1 LSLSD
6 TVWRVF
12 RLAVVKDPEIPVNGS
27 EPLLH
32 FAGVSGWIIAGGA
45 NGHLF
50 LGLAGGGRAM
60 SQFGS
65 RARAFFDRMFP
76 ERQIYHRSGG
86 TVRYVSLSPSK
97 QALLALSAV
106 GLAGWCVY
114 ATANTVLEG
123 PQATASNAEIERER
137 AKYDR
142 WLNESR
148 AQAAASQA
156 LLEERTRQFDRATA
170 DFESRH
176 EVLRSLLEYA
186 GGTELQL
193 AASRPIERDGA
204 RIIMAASI
212 DEADPRQSRALS
224 SEPYQVTT
232 VGFRAR
238 TERLEADQEQ
248 TLSELEDQVV
258 EDGEQVR
265 GVLRLTG
272 VSMASLTGAESDA
285 AAGGPL
291 VPQDFVAY
299 LRDSGLNPQ
308 FAERVAQVAARVT
321 ESRRLGD
328 IAGSTPLAPPVA
340 VDYRETSGYGQRI
353 DPFTGRPAFH
363 SGLDLAAFARAP
375 VVATSPGVVSFAGT
389 RSGYGYTV
397 EIDHGHGFKTRYG
410 HLRDIQVEEGDQVA
424 IGQRIGSMG
433 STGRST
439 ATHLHY
445 EVWFRGRAVDPIN
458 FLRAGRHVH
467 EQG

>member
-1 LSLSD
+1 
-6 TVWRVF
+6 
-12 RLAVVKDPEIPVNGS
+12 
-27 EPLLH
+27 
-32 FAGVSGWIIAGGA
+32 
-45 NGHLF
+45 
-50 LGLAGGGRAM
+50 M

-65 RARAFFDRMFP
+65 RTRAFFDRIFP

-86 TVRYVSLSPSK
+86 TVRYVSLSPGK

-114 ATANTVLEG
+114 ATANTLLDG
-123 PQATASNAEIERER
+123 PQNGGSEIERER

-156 LLEERTRQFDRATA
+156 LLEERTRQFDRATQ
-170 DFESRH
+170 DFETRH

-186 GGTELQL
+186 GGNGLQL
-193 AASRPIERDGA
+193 AAQRPLERDGA
-204 RIIMAASI
+204 RMIMGASI
-212 DEADPRQSRALS
+212 DEAEPRQSRAVT

-238 TERLEADQEQ
+238 GERLEADQER

-258 EDGEQVR
+258 EQSETVR

-272 VSMASLTGAESDA
+272 VSMASLTGDGDEPV
-285 AAGGPL
+285 GGPL

-299 LRDSGLNPQ
+299 LRDSGLNPA

-340 VDYRETSGYGQRI
+340 VDYRETSGFGSRI
-353 DPFTGRPAFH
+353 DPFTGRTAYH
-363 SGLDLAAFARAP
+363 GGLDMAAFERAP
-375 VVATSPGVVSFAGT
+375 VVATSPGTVVFAGS
-389 RSGYGYTV
+389 RSGYGNTV

-410 HLRDIQVEEGDQVA
+410 HLRDIQVQRGDHVA
-424 IGQRIGSMG
+424 IGQRVGSMG

-445 EVWFRGRAVDPIN
+445 EVWFRGRQVDPIN
-458 FLRAGRHVH
+458 FLRAGRYVH

>member
-1 LSLSD
+1 
-6 TVWRVF
+6 
-12 RLAVVKDPEIPVNGS
+12 
-27 EPLLH
+27 
-32 FAGVSGWIIAGGA
+32 
-45 NGHLF
+45 
-50 LGLAGGGRAM
+50 M

-65 RARAFFDRMFP
+65 RARAFFDRAFP

-86 TVRYVSLSPSK
+86 TVRYVSLTPGK

-114 ATANTVLEG
+114 ATANTLLEG

-148 AQAAASQA
+148 AQASAAQA
-156 LLEERTRQFDRATA
+156 QLEERTRQFDRATA
-170 DFESRH
+170 EFESRH

-186 GGTELQL
+186 GGSSLQL
-193 AASRPIERDGA
+193 AAARPIERDGA

-212 DEADPRQSRALS
+212 DESEPRTSRAMT

-238 TERLEADQEQ
+238 GERLETDQEH
-248 TLSELEDQVV
+248 TLAELEDQVA
-258 EDGEQVR
+258 EQSEQVR

-272 VSMASLTGAESDA
+272 VPMVTLTGPEADTAS
-285 AAGGPL
+285 GGPL

-299 LRDSGLNPQ
+299 LRDSGLNPA
-308 FAERVAQVAARVT
+308 FANRVAQVAARIT
-321 ESRRLGD
+321 ESRRLSD
-328 IAGSTPLAPPVA
+328 IAESTPLAAPVA
-340 VDYRETSGYGQRI
+340 VDYRETSGYGARV

-363 SGLDLAAFARAP
+363 SGLDMAAFERAP
-375 VVATSPGVVSFAGT
+375 VVATSPGVVSFAGQ

-410 HLRDIQVEEGDQVA
+410 HLRDIQVQRGDRVA
-424 IGQRIGSMG
+424 IGQRVGSMG

-445 EVWFRGRAVDPIN
+445 EVWFRGRAVDPVN

>member
-1 LSLSD
+1 M
-6 TVWRVF
+6 
-12 RLAVVKDPEIPVNGS
+12 N
-27 EPLLH
+27 
-32 FAGVSGWIIAGGA
+32 
-45 NGHLF
+45 
-50 LGLAGGGRAM
+50 
-60 SQFGS
+60 QFGS
-65 RARAFFDRMFP
+65 RARALFDRIFP

-86 TVRYVSLSPSK
+86 AVRYVSLSPSK
-97 QALLALSAV
+97 QALLALGAV

-114 ATANTVLEG
+114 ATGSTILQGSQESG
-123 PQATASNAEIERER
+123 RNAEVERER

-142 WLNESR
+142 WLAESR
-148 AQAAASQA
+148 AQAAAAQA
-156 LLEERTRQFDRATA
+156 LLEERTRAFDRATA
-170 DFESRH
+170 EFESRH

-186 GGTELQL
+186 GGSSYQL
-193 AASRPIERDGA
+193 MANRPIERDGA

-212 DEADPRQSRALS
+212 DESEPRSSHSGA

-238 TERLEADQEQ
+238 AEHLGGEQEQ

-258 EDGEQVR
+258 ERSEYIR

-272 VSMASLTGAESDA
+272 VSMASLTGPEANDE
-285 AAGGPL
+285 PL
-291 VPQDFVAY
+291 VPADFVAY
-299 LRDSGLNPQ
+299 LRDSGLNPA
-308 FAERVAQVAARVT
+308 FSERVAEVAARVT
-321 ESRRLGD
+321 ESRRLAD
-328 IAGSTPLAPPVA
+328 IANSTPLAVPVA
-340 VDYRETSGYGQRI
+340 VDSRETSGYGQRI

-363 SGLDLAAFARAP
+363 SGLDMAAFERAP
-375 VVATSPGVVSFAGT
+375 VVATSPGTVVFAGT

-397 EIDHGHGFKTRYG
+397 EIDHGHGFKTRYA
-410 HLRDIQVEEGDQVA
+410 HLRDIQVERGDHVA

-445 EVWFRGRAVDPIN
+445 EVWFRGRSVDPIN

>member
-1 LSLSD
+1 
-6 TVWRVF
+6 
-12 RLAVVKDPEIPVNGS
+12 
-27 EPLLH
+27 
-32 FAGVSGWIIAGGA
+32 
-45 NGHLF
+45 
-50 LGLAGGGRAM
+50 M

-65 RARAFFDRMFP
+65 RARAFFDRIFP

-86 TVRYVSLSPSK
+86 TVRYVSLSPGK
-97 QALLALSAV
+97 QALLALGAV

-114 ATANTVLEG
+114 ATANTLLEG
-123 PQATASNAEIERER
+123 PQATASNAEVERER

-156 LLEERTRQFDRATA
+156 LLEERTRQFDQATA
-170 DFESRH
+170 EFESRH

-186 GGTELQL
+186 GGSSIQL

-212 DEADPRQSRALS
+212 DEAEPRQSRAIA

-238 TERLEADQEQ
+238 TERLESDQER
-248 TLSELEDQVV
+248 TLSELEDQVA
-258 EDGEQVR
+258 EQSEQVR

-272 VSMASLTGAESDA
+272 VSMASLTGPEAD

-299 LRDSGLNPQ
+299 LRDSGLNPA

-321 ESRRLGD
+321 ESRRLAD
-328 IAGSTPLAPPVA
+328 IADSTPLAPPVA

-363 SGLDLAAFARAP
+363 SGLDMAAFERAP
-375 VVATSPGVVSFAGT
+375 VVATSPGVVAHAGT

-397 EIDHGHGFKTRYG
+397 EIDHGHGFKTRYA
-410 HLRDIQVEEGDQVA
+410 HLRDIQVQRGDRVA

-445 EVWFRGRAVDPIN
+445 EVWFRGRAVDPVN

>member
-1 LSLSD
+1 
-6 TVWRVF
+6 
-12 RLAVVKDPEIPVNGS
+12 
-27 EPLLH
+27 
-32 FAGVSGWIIAGGA
+32 
-45 NGHLF
+45 
-50 LGLAGGGRAM
+50 M

-86 TVRYVSLSPSK
+86 TVRYVSLSPGK
-97 QALLALSAV
+97 QALLALGAV

-114 ATANTVLEG
+114 ATTNTLMEG
-123 PQATASNAEIERER
+123 PQATASNAEVERER

-148 AQAAASQA
+148 AQASAAQA
-156 LLEERTRQFDRATA
+156 LLEERTRQFDRATQ
-170 DFESRH
+170 DFETRH

-186 GGTELQL
+186 GGNGVQL
-193 AASRPIERDGA
+193 AATRPIERDGA

-212 DEADPRQSRALS
+212 DEAEPRQSRAVT
-224 SEPYQVTT
+224 SEPYQVQT

-238 TERLEADQEQ
+238 AERLESDQEQ
-248 TLSELEDQVV
+248 TLSELEDEVV
-258 EDGEQVR
+258 EQSETVR

-272 VSMASLTGAESDA
+272 VSMASLTGDDTDQGT
-285 AAGGPL
+285 GGPL
-291 VPQDFVAY
+291 VPQDFVTY
-299 LRDSGLNPQ
+299 LRDSGLNPA
-308 FAERVAQVAARVT
+308 FADRVAQVAARVT
-321 ESRRLGD
+321 EARRLTD
-328 IAGSTPLAPPVA
+328 IANSTPLAPPVA
-340 VDYRETSGYGQRI
+340 VEYRETSGYGQRI
-353 DPFTGRPAFH
+353 DPFTGRAAFH
-363 SGLDLAAFARAP
+363 SGLDMAAFERAP
-375 VVATSPGVVSFAGT
+375 VVSTSPGTVVYAGV
-389 RSGYGYTV
+389 RSGYGNTV

-410 HLRDIQVEEGDQVA
+410 HLRDIQVQRGDHVA

>member
-1 LSLSD
+1 
-6 TVWRVF
+6 
-12 RLAVVKDPEIPVNGS
+12 
-27 EPLLH
+27 
-32 FAGVSGWIIAGGA
+32 
-45 NGHLF
+45 
-50 LGLAGGGRAM
+50 M

-86 TVRYVSLSPSK
+86 TVRYVSLSPGK
-97 QALLALSAV
+97 QALLALGAV

-114 ATANTVLEG
+114 ATTNTPMEG
-123 PQATASNAEIERER
+123 PQATASNAEVERER

-148 AQAAASQA
+148 AQASAAQA
-156 LLEERTRQFDRATA
+156 LLEERTRQFDRATQ
-170 DFESRH
+170 DFETRH

-186 GGTELQL
+186 GGNGVQL
-193 AASRPIERDGA
+193 AATRPIERDGA

-212 DEADPRQSRALS
+212 DEAEPRQSRAVT
-224 SEPYQVTT
+224 SEPYQVQT

-238 TERLEADQEQ
+238 AERLESDQEQ
-248 TLSELEDQVV
+248 TLSELEDEVV
-258 EDGEQVR
+258 EQSETVR

-272 VSMASLTGAESDA
+272 VSMASLTGDDTDQGT
-285 AAGGPL
+285 GGPL
-291 VPQDFVAY
+291 VPQDFVTY
-299 LRDSGLNPQ
+299 LRDSGLNPA
-308 FAERVAQVAARVT
+308 FADRVAQVAARVT
-321 ESRRLGD
+321 EARRLTD
-328 IAGSTPLAPPVA
+328 IANSTPLAPPVA
-340 VDYRETSGYGQRI
+340 VEYRETSGYGQRI
-353 DPFTGRPAFH
+353 DPFTGRAAFH
-363 SGLDLAAFARAP
+363 SGLDMAAFERAP
-375 VVATSPGVVSFAGT
+375 VVSTSPGTVVYAGV
-389 RSGYGYTV
+389 RSGYGNTV

-410 HLRDIQVEEGDQVA
+410 HLRDIQVQRGDHVA

>member
-1 LSLSD
+1 
-6 TVWRVF
+6 
-12 RLAVVKDPEIPVNGS
+12 
-27 EPLLH
+27 
-32 FAGVSGWIIAGGA
+32 
-45 NGHLF
+45 
-50 LGLAGGGRAM
+50 M
-60 SQFGS
+60 SQFGH
-65 RARAFFDRMFP
+65 RARSLFDRLFP

-86 TVRYVSLSPSK
+86 TVRYVSLSPGK
-97 QALLALSAV
+97 QALLAMTAV

-114 ATANTVLEG
+114 ATTNTLLEG
-123 PQATASNAEIERER
+123 PQATASNAEVERER

-156 LLEERTRQFDRATA
+156 LLEERTRQFDRTTA
-170 DFESRH
+170 DLEGRH

-186 GGTELQL
+186 GGSTLQL
-193 AASRPIERDGA
+193 AANRPIERDGA

-212 DEADPRQSRALS
+212 DEAEPRQSRAVV

-238 TERLEADQEQ
+238 PDHLEAEQEEFLSEIEDSVVESSEQ
-248 TLSELEDQVV
+248 T
-258 EDGEQVR
+258 R

-272 VSMASLTGAESDA
+272 VSTAALTGPEADA
-285 AAGGPL
+285 TGGPL

-299 LRDSGLNPQ
+299 LRDSGLNPA
-308 FAERVAQVAARVT
+308 FAERVAQVAARVS
-321 ESRRLGD
+321 ESRRLEG
-328 IAGSTPLAPPVA
+328 IAQSTPLAAPVA

-353 DPFTGRPAFH
+353 DPFTGRAAFH
-363 SGLDLAAFARAP
+363 SGLDMAAFERAP
-375 VVATSPGVVSFAGT
+375 VVATSPGTVVYAGT

-397 EIDHGHGFKTRYG
+397 EIDHGHGFKTRYA
-410 HLRDIQVEEGDQVA
+410 HLRDIQVQRGDTVA
-424 IGQRIGSMG
+424 IGQRVGSMG

-445 EVWFRGRAVDPIN
+445 EVWFRGRAVDPVN

>member
-1 LSLSD
+1 
-6 TVWRVF
+6 
-12 RLAVVKDPEIPVNGS
+12 
-27 EPLLH
+27 
-32 FAGVSGWIIAGGA
+32 
-45 NGHLF
+45 
-50 LGLAGGGRAM
+50 M

-65 RARAFFDRMFP
+65 RARAFFDRVFP

-86 TVRYVSLSPSK
+86 TVRYVSHSPGK
-97 QALLALSAV
+97 QALLAMGAI

-114 ATANTVLEG
+114 ATANTLLEG

-156 LLEERTRQFDRATA
+156 QLEERTRQFDQATA
-170 DFESRH
+170 EFESRH

-186 GGTELQL
+186 GGTTMQL

-212 DEADPRQSRALS
+212 DEAEPRQSRAIT

-238 TERLEADQEQ
+238 GERLEADQER
-248 TLSELEDQVV
+248 TLAELEDSVA
-258 EDGEQVR
+258 ERSEQVR

-272 VSMASLTGAESDA
+272 VPMTNLTGPDADA

-299 LRDSGLNPQ
+299 LRDSGLNPA
-308 FAERVAQVAARVT
+308 FSHRVAQVAARIG
-321 ESRRLGD
+321 ESRRLTN
-328 IAGSTPLAPPVA
+328 IAGSTPLAAPVA

-363 SGLDLAAFARAP
+363 SGLDMAAFERAP

-410 HLRDIQVEEGDQVA
+410 HLRDIQVQRGDRVA

-433 STGRST
+433 SKGRST

-445 EVWFRGRAVDPIN
+445 EVWFRGRAVDPVN

>member
-1 LSLSD
+1 
-6 TVWRVF
+6 
-12 RLAVVKDPEIPVNGS
+12 
-27 EPLLH
+27 
-32 FAGVSGWIIAGGA
+32 
-45 NGHLF
+45 
-50 LGLAGGGRAM
+50 
-60 SQFGS
+60 
-65 RARAFFDRMFP
+65 MFP

-86 TVRYVSLSPSK
+86 TVRYVSLSPGK

-114 ATANTVLEG
+114 ATANTLLEG

-156 LLEERTRQFDRATA
+156 LLEERTRQFNRATSDLA
-170 DFESRH
+170 DRH

-186 GGTELQL
+186 GGASLQL
-193 AASRPIERDGA
+193 AANRPIERDGA

-212 DEADPRQSRALS
+212 DEAEPRQSRAIAA
-224 SEPYQVTT
+224 EPYQVTT
-232 VGFRAR
+232 VGFRAGPD
-238 TERLEADQEQ
+238 RLETEQEQ
-248 TLSELEDQVV
+248 LLSEIEDRVV
-258 EDGEQVR
+258 EQSEQTR

-272 VSMASLTGAESDA
+272 VSTASLIGPEADD

-299 LRDSGLNPQ
+299 LRGSDLNPAFQ
-308 FAERVAQVAARVT
+308 ERVAQVAARVT
-321 ESRRLGD
+321 ESRRLAD
-328 IAGSTPLAPPVA
+328 IANSTPLAAPVA
-340 VDYRETSGYGQRI
+340 VDSRQTSGYGQRI

-363 SGLDLAAFARAP
+363 SGLDMAAFERAP
-375 VVATSPGVVSFAGT
+375 VVATSPGTVVYAGT

-397 EIDHGHGFKTRYG
+397 EIDHGHGFKTRYA
-410 HLRDIQVEEGDQVA
+410 HLRDIQVERGDQVA

-445 EVWFRGRAVDPIN
+445 EVWFRGRAVDPVN

>member
-1 LSLSD
+1 
-6 TVWRVF
+6 
-12 RLAVVKDPEIPVNGS
+12 
-27 EPLLH
+27 
-32 FAGVSGWIIAGGA
+32 
-45 NGHLF
+45 
-50 LGLAGGGRAM
+50 M

-65 RARAFFDRMFP
+65 RARSLFDRMFP

-86 TVRYVSLSPSK
+86 TVRYVSLSPGK

-114 ATANTVLEG
+114 ATANTLLEG
-123 PQATASNAEIERER
+123 PQATASNAAVERDR

-156 LLEERTRQFDRATA
+156 LLEERTRQFDRATSE
-170 DFESRH
+170 FESRH

-186 GGTELQL
+186 GGASLQV
-193 AASRPIERDGA
+193 AANRPIERDGA

-212 DEADPRQSRALS
+212 DEAEPRQSRAVA

-238 TERLEADQEQ
+238 NEALETDQEQ
-248 TLSELEDQVV
+248 TLSELEDNVV
-258 EDGEQVR
+258 ERSEQVR

-272 VSMASLTGAESDA
+272 VSMASLTGPEADPQV
-285 AAGGPL
+285 GGPL

-299 LRDSGLNPQ
+299 LRDSGLNPA
-308 FAERVAQVAARVT
+308 FSERVAQVAARVT
-321 ESRRLGD
+321 ESRRLEG
-328 IAGSTPLAPPVA
+328 IADSTPLAAPVA

-353 DPFTGRPAFH
+353 DPFTGRAAFH
-363 SGLDLAAFARAP
+363 SGLDMAAFERAP
-375 VVATSPGVVSFAGT
+375 VVATSPGTVVYAGT

-397 EIDHGHGFKTRYG
+397 EIDHGHGFKTRYA
-410 HLRDIQVEEGDQVA
+410 HLRDIQVERGAQVA

-445 EVWFRGRAVDPIN
+445 EVWFRGRAVDPVN

>member
-1 LSLSD
+1 
-6 TVWRVF
+6 
-12 RLAVVKDPEIPVNGS
+12 
-27 EPLLH
+27 
-32 FAGVSGWIIAGGA
+32 
-45 NGHLF
+45 
-50 LGLAGGGRAM
+50 M

-65 RARAFFDRMFP
+65 RARAFFDRVFP

-86 TVRYVSLSPSK
+86 SVRYVSLSPGK

-106 GLAGWCVY
+106 GIAGWCVY

-123 PQATASNAEIERER
+123 PQATASNAEVERER

-148 AQAAASQA
+148 AQAAAAQA
-156 LLEERTRQFDRATA
+156 QLEERTRQFDLATQ

-186 GGTELQL
+186 GGSTLT
-193 AASRPIERDGA
+193 ASARPIERDGA
-204 RIIMAASI
+204 RIIMAATI
-212 DEADPRQSRALS
+212 DEAEPRQSRAIA

-238 TERLEADQEQ
+238 VDRLESDQAH
-248 TLSELEDQVV
+248 TLAELEDEVV
-258 EDGEQVR
+258 ERSEETR

-272 VSMASLTGAESDA
+272 VSMASLTGPESDA
-285 AAGGPL
+285 EAGGPL
-291 VPQDFVAY
+291 VPQDLVAY
-299 LRDSGLNPQ
+299 LRDSDLNPA
-308 FAERVAQVAARVT
+308 FAQRVAQVAARVG
-321 ESRRLGD
+321 ESRRLQ
-328 IAGSTPLAPPVA
+328 AVAASTPLAPPVA
-340 VDYRETSGYGQRI
+340 VDYRETSGYGARI

-363 SGLDLAAFARAP
+363 SGLDMAAFERAP
-375 VVATSPGVVSFAGT
+375 VVSTSPGVVSFAGVK
-389 RSGYGYTV
+389 SGYGYCV

-410 HLRDIQVEEGDQVA
+410 HLRDIQVARGERVA

-445 EVWFRGRAVDPIN
+445 EVWFRGRSVDPVN

>member
-1 LSLSD
+1 
-6 TVWRVF
+6 
-12 RLAVVKDPEIPVNGS
+12 
-27 EPLLH
+27 
-32 FAGVSGWIIAGGA
+32 
-45 NGHLF
+45 
-50 LGLAGGGRAM
+50 M

-65 RARAFFDRMFP
+65 RARAFFDRAFP

-86 TVRYVSLSPSK
+86 TVRYVSLSPGK

-114 ATANTVLEG
+114 ASANTLLEG

-156 LLEERTRQFDRATA
+156 LLEERTRQFDRATQ

-186 GGTELQL
+186 GGNGVQL
-193 AASRPIERDGA
+193 AATRPIERDGA

-212 DEADPRQSRALS
+212 DEAEPRQSRAVT
-224 SEPYQVTT
+224 SEPYQVQT

-238 TERLEADQEQ
+238 TERLEADQER
-248 TLSELEDQVV
+248 TLSELEDTVV
-258 EDGEQVR
+258 EQSETVR

-272 VSMASLTGAESDA
+272 VSMTSLTGSDE

-299 LRDSGLNPQ
+299 LRDSGLNPA

-321 ESRRLGD
+321 EARRLSD
-328 IAGSTPLAPPVA
+328 VANATPLAPPVA
-340 VDYRETSGYGQRI
+340 VDYRETSGYGARV
-353 DPFTGRPAFH
+353 DPFTGRAAYH
-363 SGLDLAAFARAP
+363 SGLDLAAFERAP
-375 VVATSPGVVSFAGT
+375 VVATSPGTVVYAGT

-397 EIDHGHGFKTRYG
+397 EIDHGHGFKTRYA
-410 HLRDIQVEEGDQVA
+410 HLRDIQVRTGERVA
-424 IGQRIGSMG
+424 IGQRVGSMG

-445 EVWFRGRAVDPIN
+445 EVWFRGRAVDPVS

>member
-1 LSLSD
+1 
-6 TVWRVF
+6 
-12 RLAVVKDPEIPVNGS
+12 
-27 EPLLH
+27 
-32 FAGVSGWIIAGGA
+32 
-45 NGHLF
+45 
-50 LGLAGGGRAM
+50 M

-86 TVRYVSLSPSK
+86 TVRYVSLSPGK

-114 ATANTVLEG
+114 ATTNTVLEG
-123 PQATASNAEIERER
+123 TQATQSNAEIERER
-137 AKYDR
+137 QKYDR

-148 AQAAASQA
+148 AQAAAARAQ
-156 LLEERTRQFDRATA
+156 LQERTAEFDRTTR

-186 GGTELQL
+186 GGASITL
-193 AASRPIERDGA
+193 AANRPIERDGA
-204 RIIMAASI
+204 RMIMAAGI
-212 DEADPRQSRALS
+212 DEADPRQSRAVA
-224 SEPYQVTT
+224 SEPYQVQT
-232 VGFRAR
+232 VGYRAR
-238 TERLEADQEQ
+238 PDRLVADQEA
-248 TLSELEDQVV
+248 TLAELEDQVV
-258 EDGEQVR
+258 ERTEQTR

-272 VSMASLTGAESDA
+272 VSMASLTEGDGGQ
-285 AAGGPL
+285 GGPL

-299 LRDSGLNPQ
+299 LRESGLNPAFSQ
-308 FAERVAQVAARVT
+308 RVTQVAARIA
-321 ESRRLGD
+321 ESRRLAD
-328 IAGSTPLAPPVA
+328 IAGATPLATPVA
-340 VDYRETSGYGQRI
+340 VDYRFTSGYGQRM

-363 SGLDLAAFARAP
+363 AGLDLAAFERAP
-375 VVATSPGVVSFAGT
+375 VVATSPGTVVFAGT
-389 RSGYGYTV
+389 RAGYGYTV
-397 EIDHGHGFKTRYG
+397 EIDHGHGFKTRYA
-410 HLRDIQVEEGDQVA
+410 HLRDIQVQRGDRVA

-445 EVWFRGRAVDPIN
+445 EVWFRGRAVDPAN

>member
-1 LSLSD
+1 
-6 TVWRVF
+6 
-12 RLAVVKDPEIPVNGS
+12 
-27 EPLLH
+27 
-32 FAGVSGWIIAGGA
+32 
-45 NGHLF
+45 
-50 LGLAGGGRAM
+50 M

-65 RARAFFDRMFP
+65 RARAFFDRAFP

-86 TVRYVSLSPSK
+86 TVRYVSLSPGK
-97 QALLALSAV
+97 QALLALTAI
-106 GLAGWCVY
+106 GAATWCVY
-114 ATANTVLEG
+114 ATANTLLEG
-123 PQATASNAEIERER
+123 PQATASNAEVERER

-156 LLEERTRQFDRATA
+156 LLEERTRQFDRATQ

-186 GGTELQL
+186 GGNGVQL
-193 AASRPIERDGA
+193 AATRPIERDGA

-212 DEADPRQSRALS
+212 DEAEPRQSRAVTT
-224 SEPYQVTT
+224 EPYQVQT

-238 TERLEADQEQ
+238 QQDLERDQEQ

-258 EDGEQVR
+258 EQSETVR

-272 VSMASLTGAESDA
+272 VSMTSLTGDEA
-285 AAGGPL
+285 ATGGPL

-299 LRDSGLNPQ
+299 LRDSGLNPA

-328 IAGSTPLAPPVA
+328 IANSTPLAPPVA
-340 VDYRETSGYGQRI
+340 VDYRETSGYGGRV

-363 SGLDLAAFARAP
+363 AGLDLAAFERAP
-375 VVATSPGVVSFAGT
+375 VVATSPGTVVFAGV
-389 RSGYGYTV
+389 RSGYGNTV

-410 HLRDIQVEEGDQVA
+410 HLRDIQVRTGERVA
-424 IGQRIGSMG
+424 IGQRVGSMG

-445 EVWFRGRAVDPIN
+445 EVWFRGRAVDPVN

>member
-1 LSLSD
+1 
-6 TVWRVF
+6 
-12 RLAVVKDPEIPVNGS
+12 
-27 EPLLH
+27 
-32 FAGVSGWIIAGGA
+32 
-45 NGHLF
+45 
-50 LGLAGGGRAM
+50 M
-60 SQFGS
+60 SQYGS
-65 RARAFFDRMFP
+65 RARAFFDRIFP

-86 TVRYVSLSPSK
+86 TVRYVSLSPGK

-114 ATANTVLEG
+114 ATANTLLEG
-123 PQATASNAEIERER
+123 PQASASNAEIERER

-148 AQAAASQA
+148 AQAAASTA
-156 LLEERTRQFDRATA
+156 LLEERTRQFDRATQ
-170 DFESRH
+170 DFETRH

-186 GGTELQL
+186 GGNGMQL
-193 AASRPIERDGA
+193 AATQPIERDGA
-204 RIIMAASI
+204 SIIMAASI
-212 DEADPRQSRALS
+212 DEAEPRQSRAVTA
-224 SEPYQVTT
+224 EPYQVTT

-238 TERLEADQEQ
+238 SQRLEADQEQ

-258 EDGEQVR
+258 EQSETVR

-272 VSMASLTGAESDA
+272 VSMASLTGDGDEPV
-285 AAGGPL
+285 GGAL

-299 LRDSGLNPQ
+299 LRDSGLNPA

-328 IAGSTPLAPPVA
+328 IADSTPLAPPVA
-340 VDYRETSGYGQRI
+340 VDYRETSGYGGRI

-363 SGLDLAAFARAP
+363 GGLDMAAFERAP
-375 VVATSPGVVSFAGT
+375 VVATSPGTVVFAGN
-389 RSGYGYTV
+389 RSGYGNTV

-410 HLRDIQVEEGDQVA
+410 HLRDIQVQRGDHVA
-424 IGQRIGSMG
+424 IGQRVGSMG

-445 EVWFRGRAVDPIN
+445 EVWFRGRSVDPIN

>member
-1 LSLSD
+1 
-6 TVWRVF
+6 
-12 RLAVVKDPEIPVNGS
+12 
-27 EPLLH
+27 
-32 FAGVSGWIIAGGA
+32 
-45 NGHLF
+45 
-50 LGLAGGGRAM
+50 M

-65 RARAFFDRMFP
+65 RARAFFDRVFP

-86 TVRYVSLSPSK
+86 TVRYVSLSPGK
-97 QALLALSAV
+97 QALLALGAV

-148 AQAAASQA
+148 AQAAAAQA
-156 LLEERTRQFDRATA
+156 QLEERTRQFDQATA
-170 DFESRH
+170 EFESRH

-186 GGTELQL
+186 GGTTMQL

-212 DEADPRQSRALS
+212 DEAEPRQSRAIT

-238 TERLEADQEQ
+238 GERLEADQER
-248 TLSELEDQVV
+248 TLAELEDQVA
-258 EDGEQVR
+258 ERSEQVR

-272 VSMASLTGAESDA
+272 VPMTTLTGPQAEA

-299 LRDSGLNPQ
+299 LRDSGLNPA
-308 FAERVAQVAARVT
+308 FAHRVAQVAARIG
-321 ESRRLGD
+321 ESRRLTD
-328 IAGSTPLAPPVA
+328 VAGSTPLAAPVA
-340 VDYRETSGYGQRI
+340 VDYRETSGFGGRV

-363 SGLDLAAFARAP
+363 SGLDMAAFERAP
-375 VVATSPGVVSFAGT
+375 VVATSPGVVSFAGS

-410 HLRDIQVEEGDQVA
+410 HLRDIQVQRGDRVA

-445 EVWFRGRAVDPIN
+445 EVWFRGRAVDPVN

>member
-1 LSLSD
+1 
-6 TVWRVF
+6 
-12 RLAVVKDPEIPVNGS
+12 
-27 EPLLH
+27 
-32 FAGVSGWIIAGGA
+32 
-45 NGHLF
+45 
-50 LGLAGGGRAM
+50 M

-65 RARAFFDRMFP
+65 RARSLFDRMFP

-86 TVRYVSLSPSK
+86 TVRYVSLSPGK
-97 QALLALSAV
+97 QALLAMTAV

-114 ATANTVLEG
+114 ATTNTLLEG
-123 PQATASNAEIERER
+123 PQATASNAEVERER

-156 LLEERTRQFDRATA
+156 LLEERTRQFDRTTQ
-170 DFESRH
+170 DLEGRH

-186 GGTELQL
+186 GGSTLQL
-193 AASRPIERDGA
+193 AANRPIERDGA

-212 DEADPRQSRALS
+212 DEAEPRQSRAIAA
-224 SEPYQVTT
+224 EPYQVTT

-238 TERLEADQEQ
+238 PDHLETEQEAFLSEIEDNVVESSEQ
-248 TLSELEDQVV
+248 T
-258 EDGEQVR
+258 R

-272 VSMASLTGAESDA
+272 VSTAALTGPEADA
-285 AAGGPL
+285 TGGPL

-299 LRDSGLNPQ
+299 LRDSGLNPA
-308 FAERVAQVAARVT
+308 FAERVAQVAARVS
-321 ESRRLGD
+321 ESRRLEG
-328 IAGSTPLAPPVA
+328 IAQSTPLAAPVA

-353 DPFTGRPAFH
+353 DPFTGRAAFH
-363 SGLDLAAFARAP
+363 SGLDMAAFERAP
-375 VVATSPGVVSFAGT
+375 VVATSPGTVVYAGT

-397 EIDHGHGFKTRYG
+397 EIDHGHGFKTRYA
-410 HLRDIQVEEGDQVA
+410 HLRDIQVQRGDTVA
-424 IGQRIGSMG
+424 IGQRVGSMG

-445 EVWFRGRAVDPIN
+445 EVWFRGRAVDPVN

>member
-1 LSLSD
+1 
-6 TVWRVF
+6 
-12 RLAVVKDPEIPVNGS
+12 
-27 EPLLH
+27 
-32 FAGVSGWIIAGGA
+32 
-45 NGHLF
+45 
-50 LGLAGGGRAM
+50 M

-65 RARAFFDRMFP
+65 RARAFFDRAFP

-86 TVRYVSLSPSK
+86 TVRYVSLSPGK

-114 ATANTVLEG
+114 ATTNTVLQG
-123 PQATASNAEIERER
+123 SQVTASNNEIERER

-186 GGTELQL
+186 GGSSLQL
-193 AASRPIERDGA
+193 AAARPIERDGA
-204 RIIMAASI
+204 RVIMAASI
-212 DEADPRQSRALS
+212 DEAEPRESRAVA
-224 SEPYQVTT
+224 SEPYHVTT

-238 TERLEADQEQ
+238 TERLESDQEQ
-248 TLSELEDQVV
+248 TLSQLEDQV
-258 EDGEQVR
+258 EQRTEQER

-272 VSMASLTGAESDA
+272 IPTSALTGPGSETE

-299 LRDSGLNPQ
+299 LRESGLNPA
-308 FAERVAQVAARVT
+308 FANRVAQVAARIS
-321 ESRRLGD
+321 ESRRLND
-328 IAGSTPLAPPVA
+328 IVASTPLAGPVA
-340 VDYRETSGYGQRI
+340 VDYRETSGFGQRV
-353 DPFTGRPAFH
+353 DPFTGRAAYH
-363 SGLDLAAFARAP
+363 SGLDMAAFERAP
-375 VVATSPGVVSFAGT
+375 VVATSPGTVVFAGT
-389 RSGYGYTV
+389 RNGYGFTV
-397 EIDHGHGFKTRYG
+397 EIDHGHGFKTRYA
-410 HLRDIQVEEGDQVA
+410 HLRDIQVQPGEHVA

-445 EVWFRGRAVDPIN
+445 EVWFRGRAVDPVN

>member
-1 LSLSD
+1 
-6 TVWRVF
+6 
-12 RLAVVKDPEIPVNGS
+12 
-27 EPLLH
+27 
-32 FAGVSGWIIAGGA
+32 
-45 NGHLF
+45 
-50 LGLAGGGRAM
+50 M

-65 RARAFFDRMFP
+65 RARAFFDRAFP

-86 TVRYVSLSPSK
+86 TVRYVSLSPGK

-114 ATANTVLEG
+114 ATANTLLEG

-148 AQAAASQA
+148 AQAAAAQA
-156 LLEERTRQFDRATA
+156 LLEERTRQFDQATA
-170 DFESRH
+170 EFESRH

-186 GGTELQL
+186 GGTTMQL

-212 DEADPRQSRALS
+212 DEAEPRQSRAIT

-238 TERLEADQEQ
+238 GERLEVDQER
-248 TLSELEDQVV
+248 TLAELEDAVA
-258 EDGEQVR
+258 ERSEQVR
-265 GVLRLTG
+265 GVLRLTNIP
-272 VSMASLTGAESDA
+272 MANLSGPEAE

-299 LRDSGLNPQ
+299 LRDSGLNPA
-308 FAERVAQVAARVT
+308 FAQRVSQVAARIG
-321 ESRRLGD
+321 ESRRLSN
-328 IAGSTPLAPPVA
+328 IASATPLAPPVA
-340 VDYRETSGYGQRI
+340 VDYRETSGFGHRI
-353 DPFTGRPAFH
+353 DPFTGRPAMH
-363 SGLDLAAFARAP
+363 TGLDMAAFERAP
-375 VVATSPGVVSFAGT
+375 VVATSPGVVSYAGT

-397 EIDHGHGFKTRYG
+397 EIDHGHGFKTRYA
-410 HLRDIQVEEGDQVA
+410 HLRDIQVQRGDRVA

-445 EVWFRGRAVDPIN
+445 EVWFRGRAVDPVN

>member
-1 LSLSD
+1 
-6 TVWRVF
+6 
-12 RLAVVKDPEIPVNGS
+12 
-27 EPLLH
+27 
-32 FAGVSGWIIAGGA
+32 
-45 NGHLF
+45 
-50 LGLAGGGRAM
+50 M
-60 SQFGS
+60 SQFGT
-65 RARAFFDRMFP
+65 RARAFFDRIFP

-97 QALLALSAV
+97 QAILALGAV

-114 ATANTVLEG
+114 ATANTVVDG
-123 PQATASNAEIERER
+123 TQATASNAEIERER

-148 AQAAASQA
+148 AQAAAAQA

-186 GGTELQL
+186 GGSSLQV
-193 AASRPIERDGA
+193 ASTRPIERDGA

-212 DEADPRQSRALS
+212 DEAEPRQSRALA

-238 TERLEADQEQ
+238 TERLEADQER

-258 EDGEQVR
+258 ENSEQVR

-272 VSMASLTGAESDA
+272 VSMASLTGGDTGGE
-285 AAGGPL
+285 GGPL
-291 VPQDFVAY
+291 VPQDFVTY
-299 LRDSGLNPQ
+299 LRDSGLNPA
-308 FAERVAQVAARVT
+308 FADRVAQVAARIT
-321 ESRRLGD
+321 EARRLGD
-328 IAGSTPLAPPVA
+328 VANATPLAAPVA

-363 SGLDLAAFARAP
+363 SGLDLAAFERAP

-389 RSGYGYTV
+389 KSGYGYTV

-410 HLRDIQVEEGDQVA
+410 HLRDIQVQRGDRVA

>member
-1 LSLSD
+1 
-6 TVWRVF
+6 
-12 RLAVVKDPEIPVNGS
+12 
-27 EPLLH
+27 
-32 FAGVSGWIIAGGA
+32 
-45 NGHLF
+45 
-50 LGLAGGGRAM
+50 M

-65 RARAFFDRMFP
+65 RARAFFDRIFP

-86 TVRYVSLSPSK
+86 TVRYVSLSPGK
-97 QALLALSAV
+97 QALLALGAV

-114 ATANTVLEG
+114 ATANTLLEG
-123 PQATASNAEIERER
+123 PQATASNAEVERER

-186 GGTELQL
+186 GGSRLQL
-193 AASRPIERDGA
+193 AAARPIERDGA

-212 DEADPRQSRALS
+212 DEAEPRQPRPLA

-238 TERLEADQEQ
+238 AERLEADQEQ
-248 TLSELEDQVV
+248 TLAELEDQVV
-258 EDGEQVR
+258 ERSEQVR

-272 VSMASLTGAESDA
+272 VSMATLTGPEADET
-285 AAGGPL
+285 GGPL

-299 LRDSGLNPQ
+299 LRDSGLNPA
-308 FAERVAQVAARVT
+308 FADRVAQVAARVT
-321 ESRRLGD
+321 ESRRLAD
-328 IAGSTPLAPPVA
+328 IADATPLAPPVA

-363 SGLDLAAFARAP
+363 SGLDMAAFERAP
-375 VVATSPGVVSFAGT
+375 VVATSPGTVVFAGV

-410 HLRDIQVEEGDQVA
+410 HLRDIQVQRGDRVA

-445 EVWFRGRAVDPIN
+445 EVWFRGRAVDPVN

>member
-1 LSLSD
+1 
-6 TVWRVF
+6 
-12 RLAVVKDPEIPVNGS
+12 
-27 EPLLH
+27 
-32 FAGVSGWIIAGGA
+32 
-45 NGHLF
+45 
-50 LGLAGGGRAM
+50 M

-86 TVRYVSLSPSK
+86 TVRYVSLSPGK

-114 ATANTVLEG
+114 ATANTVLDSPSTG
-123 PQATASNAEIERER
+123 PTAEIERER

-148 AQAAASQA
+148 AQAAAAQA
-156 LLEERTRQFDRATA
+156 QLEERSRQFEQATA
-170 DFESRH
+170 EFESRH

-186 GGTELQL
+186 GGSNLQL
-193 AASRPIERDGA
+193 AAARPIERDGA

-212 DEADPRQSRALS
+212 DEAEPRQSRAIT

-238 TERLEADQEQ
+238 GERLETDQDQ
-248 TLSELEDQVV
+248 TLAELEDQVV
-258 EDGEQVR
+258 ERAEETR

-272 VSMASLTGAESDA
+272 VPMSSLTGPEAD

-291 VPQDFVAY
+291 VPQDFVTY
-299 LRDSGLNPQ
+299 LRDSGLNPA
-308 FAERVAQVAARVT
+308 FSHRVAQVAARIG
-321 ESRRLGD
+321 ESRRLGA
-328 IAGSTPLAPPVA
+328 IAGATPLAAPVA
-340 VDYRETSGYGQRI
+340 VEYRETSGYGQRI
-353 DPFTGRPAFH
+353 DPFNGRAAFH
-363 SGLDLAAFARAP
+363 SGLDLAAFERAP
-375 VVATSPGVVSFAGT
+375 VVATSPGTVVFAGT
-389 RSGYGYTV
+389 RSGYGYCV

-410 HLRDIQVEEGDQVA
+410 HLRDFQVQRGDRVA

-445 EVWFRGRAVDPIN
+445 EVWFRGRSVDPVN